1 MRLIGL
7 AVVLTF
13 SLLAAPLAA
22 DAQQTGNVHR
32 VAVLGLLPNQ
42 FALPFLNALR
52 DGLRDLGYVD
62 RRNLVLDYLTADA
75 KPERLP
81 EVAAD
86 AVRLGYDVIVT
97 TTNEVTAA
105 GKRATSTVPIVMV
118 ATADPVGAGL
128 IASLA
133 RPGGNLTGLTSD
145 AAPEVYAKPI
155 EFIKE
160 ILPRVAQIAVLRR
173 PGTGWDQLWSAAS
186 DVARKLSIELRPFD
200 IRTAADIETAFRT
213 LKAERVRAFM
223 FWPGSVTYPFRKQV
237 ADLALKD
244 GLVSASFIRQFPDAG
259 GLLSYGP
266 HAFDLFRRAA
276 VHVDKILKGAKPA
289 DLPVEQPT
297 KFELVINL
305 KTAKALGLTIRRR
318 CYCGRTRSSSDDPA
332 HVPLRAH
339 AWDAMGAARGRS
351 AADGKGPPNRVPLGG
366 EGGLRGRKRLA
377 AGSPR
382 AWLRREPEPAH

>member
-52 DGLRDLGYVD
+52 EGLRDLGYVD

-118 ATADPVGAGL
+118 VTADPVGAGL

-133 RPGGNLTGLTSD
+133 RPGGNLTGLTTD

-173 PGTGWDQLWSAAS
+173 PGTGWDQVWSAAS
-186 DVARKLSIELRPFD
+186 DVARKLSINLRPFD

-305 KTAKALGLTIRRR
+305 KTAKALGLTIPP
-318 CYCGRTRSSSDDPA
+318 TLL
-332 HVPLRAH
+332 LRA
-339 AWDAMGAARGRS
+339 DQ
-351 AADGKGPPNRVPLGG
+351 VI
-366 EGGLRGRKRLA
+366 E
-377 AGSPR
+377 
-382 AWLRREPEPAH
+382 

>member
-118 ATADPVGAGL
+118 ATAVPV
-128 IASLA
+128 
-133 RPGGNLTGLTSD
+133 
-145 AAPEVYAKPI
+145 
-155 EFIKE
+155 
-160 ILPRVAQIAVLRR
+160 
-173 PGTGWDQLWSAAS
+173 
-186 DVARKLSIELRPFD
+186 
-200 IRTAADIETAFRT
+200 ETA
-213 LKAERVRAFM
+213 K
-223 FWPGSVTYPFRKQV
+223 
-237 ADLALKD
+237 
-244 GLVSASFIRQFPDAG
+244 VSCPVPPDA
-259 GLLSYGP
+259 
-266 HAFDLFRRAA
+266 
-276 VHVDKILKGAKPA
+276 
-289 DLPVEQPT
+289 
-297 KFELVINL
+297 
-305 KTAKALGLTIRRR
+305 RRR
-318 CYCGRTRSSSDDPA
+318 
-332 HVPLRAH
+332 
-339 AWDAMGAARGRS
+339 
-351 AADGKGPPNRVPLGG
+351 
-366 EGGLRGRKRLA
+366 
-377 AGSPR
+377 
-382 AWLRREPEPAH
+382 

>member
-7 AVVLTF
+7 EVVLA
-13 SLLAAPLAA
+13 LALTLTPLAA
-22 DAQQTGNVHR
+22 EGQQAGKVYR
-32 VAVLGLLPNQ
+32 VAVMGLQPAQL
-42 FALPFLNALR
+42 AVPFIHALR
-52 DGLRDLGYVD
+52 EGLRDLGYVEN
-62 RRNLVLDYLTADA
+62 RTLVLDYLTADG
-75 KPERLP
+75 KPERMP

-97 TTNEVTAA
+97 STNEVTAA
-105 GKRATSTVPIVMV
+105 AKRATSTVPIVMV
-118 ATADPVGAGL
+118 VTADPVGAGL

-133 RPGGNLTGLTSD
+133 RPGGNLTGLTTD

-173 PGTGWDQLWSAAS
+173 PGTGWDQVWSAAS
-186 DVARKLSIELRPFD
+186 DVARKLSIKLRPFD
-200 IRTAADIETAFRT
+200 IRTAADIETAFQA

-223 FWPGSVTYPFRKQV
+223 FWPGSVTYTFRKQV

-266 HAFDLFRRAA
+266 HIFDLFRRAA

-305 KTAKALGLTIRRR
+305 KTAKALGLT
-318 CYCGRTRSSSDDPA
+318 
-332 HVPLRAH
+332 VPQSLLLRA
-339 AWDAMGAARGRS
+339 DQ
-351 AADGKGPPNRVPLGG
+351 VI
-366 EGGLRGRKRLA
+366 E
-377 AGSPR
+377 
-382 AWLRREPEPAH
+382 